1 MQIADPKVLE
11 PQVASPC
18 HKPSLQ
24 MRPTERDDLVRD
36 LQRQLAD
43 AHVSNADKAME
54 ISFHLAQ
61 LADKDVQLQMIK
73 GRLREV
79 EERNQFLHGVNEH
92 TEKHLFQVY
101 NYIMMYM

>member
-1 MQIADPKVLE
+1 MQIAGLEVLE
-11 PQVASPC
+11 PHVESQC
-18 HKPSLQ
+18 HKTSLQ
-24 MRPTERDDLVRD
+24 VRPTERDDFVRD